1 MQLTQ
6 LAEPGKEKDSFA
18 SSSIDSN
25 SKVDV
30 IVIGAGISGLIAARD
45 LEKQNRSTTVLE
57 AQERIG
63 GRCHRMQTINNW
75 WLDLGGQWMGQT
87 HHLFKALAGEL
98 GIKTFD
104 SYFDGKTVLIWNGNR
119 VAVPMVA
126 DWDTTFLGIAYSD
139 LPVSIKEKEAA
150 QKLHHEFLQLVQ
162 TVDAQQPWLSP
173 NARALD
179 TQTIETWMRSCTDC
193 ELAHYILKW
202 YTRVGGSGGYE
213 PGDSSIL
220 HLAQTQK
227 ASPQSEIPEKWMLYG
242 AVGQI
247 ADLLAQQIK
256 GEIRTN
262 AAAQAVIKQSDGN
275 YLVKAADGS
284 CHFCSAVVIAIPP
297 ALRSRIV
304 FEPGLPAQVS
314 GLQQRSPMG
323 SMIKVLTVYPTAWWR
338 EQGLNGYAQGTLPTV
353 EMTADS
359 SPPSGKPG
367 ILASFI
373 AADKAVQLGLKDP
386 VTRKQLILNDL
397 ATIWGPE
404 AAKPVDYFEINWG
417 EESWSTGAFTSFTT
431 PGTWTSFGPAWRNSV
446 GRIVW
451 AGTESSARWAGYYEG
466 AIQAGLDASKTV
478 QSLLS

>member
-6 LAEPGKEKDSFA
+6 RSVLGSDKDGFTG
-18 SSSIDSN
+18 SSIDSN

-30 IVIGAGISGLIAARD
+30 VVIGAGISGLIAARD

-57 AQERIG
+57 SQERIG

-87 HHLFKALAGEL
+87 HHLFKALANEL

-104 SYFDGKTVLIWNGNR
+104 SYFDGKTVFIWNGNR
-119 VAVPMVA
+119 VAIPMVA
-126 DWDTTFLGIAYSD
+126 DWDTTFLGIAYGE

-150 QKLHHEFLQLVQ
+150 QKLHREFLQLVQ

-173 NARALD
+173 NARSLD
-179 TQTIETWMRSCTDC
+179 TQTIETWMRSCTDS

-213 PGDSSIL
+213 PGDASIL

-227 ASPQSEIPEKWMLYG
+227 AAPQSEIPEKWMLYG

-262 AAAQAVIKQSDGN
+262 AAAQAVIKQSDGS
-275 YLVKAADGS
+275 YLVRAADGS
-284 CHFCSAVVIAIPP
+284 CHSCIAVVIAIPP

-338 EQGLNGYAQGTLPTV
+338 EQGLNGYAQGTLPTI

-367 ILASFI
+367 VLASFI

-386 VTRKQLILNDL
+386 VARKQLILNDL

-446 GRIVW
+446 GRIIW
-451 AGTESSARWAGYYEG
+451 AGTECSARWAGYYEG
-466 AIQAGLDASKTV
+466 AIQAGLDASTTV